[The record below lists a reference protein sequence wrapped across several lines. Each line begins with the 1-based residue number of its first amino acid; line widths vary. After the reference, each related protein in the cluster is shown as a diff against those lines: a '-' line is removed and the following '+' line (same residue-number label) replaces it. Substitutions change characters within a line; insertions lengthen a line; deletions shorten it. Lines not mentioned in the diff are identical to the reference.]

1 MKSAPGTAGARRVTA
16 ARPWVHRRQ
25 EEDEGCWWPPRC
37 PGAHPAPP
45 AGSPSLSLARPQP
58 RLQLLG
64 LPGASPACSWH
75 LELIAGCPGR
85 KTNRA
90 CSSPEGRKVLLAGAG
105 PVWLAPS
112 QPRSH
117 QTPRRGACISSLLLF
132 FFFFSTSI
140 SLVESFGRRR
150 RVRNPPP
157 ALPGGP
163 VTSRARCVAAG
174 GVSSPCASG
183 CSGSPMSCGH
193 PKPSP
198 GLVWV
203 CGCVPQ
209 RPALLFAPSR
219 SPGNVPTLLVTFPLA
234 VFRAPSPKAVALR
247 PPGKEQPNP
256 ALPLLLPVIPMA
268 LTPSHLWFF
277 LQHLLGAEQEP
288 GRALGLPCMK
298 DRGGGRRRPPPASA
312 LETRCVGSLPLL

>member
-1 MKSAPGTAGARRVTA
+1 MLVATAVPRGAPSSPCRVPVPVPGTSPT
-16 ARPWVHRRQ
+16 
-25 EEDEGCWWPPRC
+25 
-37 PGAHPAPP
+37 PAPAP
-45 AGSPSLSLARPQP
+45 RAPWSQP
-58 RLQLLG
+58 CLQLASRAHCW
-64 LPGASPACSWH
+64 LPREENKQSLQLTRGTESFACW
-75 LELIAGCPGR
+75 GWTR
-85 KTNRA
+85 
-90 CSSPEGRKVLLAGAG
+90 LAGAL
-105 PVWLAPS
+105 PAPQSSNTSARRLHFFLAF
-112 QPRSH
+112 
-117 QTPRRGACISSLLLF
+117 IL
-132 FFFFSTSI
+132 FFFSTSI

-219 SPGNVPTLLVTFPLA
+219 SPGNVPTLLLAFPLA
-234 VFRAPSPKAVALR
+234 VFTAPSPKAVALR